1 MTQTI
6 EKTSSTTRRPRQ
18 LPVWASASIIVAALA
33 GAAGV
38 VYWYFTAGPA
48 IGETVVLDRG
58 PEDGVKTLAH
68 DKSWRAISGNS
79 VLRVTRDRKG
89 GLQASFD
96 FLHYDFLAPDQFAL
110 LNNGRRI
117 AMDSA
122 VAQEIGVTDEQL
134 ATLRQNMRRGF
145 RIDVPEPDKQELLS
159 LFKDYLDASDSS
171 REARETKLLRAM
183 DKVGDR
189 TVAAARQTTSEAAAR
204 IKAALTPQQWQKFD
218 QIGQ

>member
-1 MTQTI
+1 MTQN
-6 EKTSSTTRRPRQ
+6 KSPVARPARQ
-18 LPVWASASIIVAALA
+18 FPVWASASIIVAALA

-38 VYWYFTAGPA
+38 VYWYFTTGPA

-58 PEDGVKTLAH
+58 PEDGVKTLAP

-79 VLRVTRDRKG
+79 VLRVTRGRNGD
-89 GLQASFD
+89 LQASFD
-96 FLHYDFLAPDQFAL
+96 FLHYDFLAPDQFAV

-117 AMDSA
+117 AMDPA
-122 VAQEIGVTDEQL
+122 VAQEIGVTDGQL
-134 ATLRQNMRRGF
+134 TMLRQNMRRGF
-145 RIDVPEPDKQELLS
+145 KIDVPEPDKQKLLS
-159 LFKDYLDASDSS
+159 LFKDYLDASDAS

-183 DKVGDR
+183 DEIGDR
-189 TVAAARQTTSEAAAR
+189 TVAAARQTTSDAASQ